1 MEKRKESLC
10 TEKVCRFC
18 LTQDNLKSLYDKK
31 QASAKSVP
39 LSLKILS
46 NVSIEVFPSDR
57 MPSFICK
64 RCSFYMDIFFDFK
77 KICRDADETILQYI
91 QKGTN
96 LEPIFWPPALVKLS
110 NYGFR
115 YTSSSGVMKTVVEGG
130 ATVEVTSQDI
140 SDSEDDENVYNVKV
154 GDGSEEGTSACVKVV
169 TSKDEGGT
177 PKGKSK
183 KELELNIKAEDGNV
197 TAANMSDGCW
207 PCNECDCTYPLQQL
221 LELHKKHKHRVRTVA
236 CDQCDAKFYTKYDL
250 ATHQLRHL
258 DVLPFTC
265 PACGQKFRRLPLLKR
280 HERDVHKDIPQK
292 KCPYCPSSFLTL
304 TEWKAHQQRHLRPGN
319 NLLKPFECDICH
331 NKFRE
336 KHSLVRH
343 KQLIHDNKPTLRCEY
358 CPERFASV
366 SKLARHVRTHAGD
379 RPYPCKYCDKS
390 FIKSHHYTR
399 HLRVKHREEFRS
411 QQETNSEEYRCEQCL
426 EAFTSQDD
434 LMYHSAIHATQNLTC
449 PLCQEK
455 FDDIDSVTS
464 HIKSHVNGMEFMC
477 DLCELVFTTKDK
489 LDNHLV
495 AAHEDEI
502 CSQVLEQD
510 ESSME
515 MEAEEDDDE
524 NSINVKDEGDHM
536 LVEIKK
542 PDEYMISNAQAESED
557 KMNNTNSEESE
568 EECGDVGDMPLL
580 SDSPVTIKKTGPAV
594 MKASVAEPAGDVPAV
609 AVPIPA
615 APAAA
620 TPQLKPG
627 NERTNMPPVILRK
640 ADEIKRKMY
649 HCTPDTGVQEK
660 KPKPGG
666 TSSTGGASDKSL
678 RLLEKELQE
687 LQRTNTRNDS
697 TKASAK
703 SVESLRSRG
712 RPQMHTSTPKLRTTE
727 EKKSQIVAKSTSLEK
742 KIPERRAI
750 KENKKP
756 EESKEIKTINSN
768 LKEDKE
774 PKAKESQEEKVKT
787 VNNKEEKNVL
797 KNGSSSKSSLE
808 DQVRRSSRPSKV
820 KDYAKMV
827 RDRSPSD
834 DDDSDDDDEEY
845 VEAEKSEF
853 RPKTR
858 RGSLKTQAKVQVQPQ
873 AQPQPQQAKAA
884 APARKRGRPRKEP
897 IKEAVPAKVK
907 KSQSEDS
914 EGNPEKMDA
923 EPELNSTSPEKA
935 DDQDEGNDSA
945 DASTS
950 LNKTEE
956 KPNLIVA
963 PTGHTLKKV
972 PIKALP
978 PGVKPLPLPINARSM
993 GPGELCEMQIGKKV
1007 VKVQKI
1013 VMTKAEVEAMA
1024 KKGLVEMKDG
1034 TMVLKQGIKI
1044 PTDPIAIKSTLVGE
1058 GRSD

>member
-177 PKGKSK
+177 PKGK
-183 KELELNIKAEDGNV
+183 
-197 TAANMSDGCW
+197 
-207 PCNECDCTYPLQQL
+207 
-221 LELHKKHKHRVRTVA
+221 
-236 CDQCDAKFYTKYDL
+236 
-250 ATHQLRHL
+250 
-258 DVLPFTC
+258 
-265 PACGQKFRRLPLLKR
+265 
-280 HERDVHKDIPQK
+280 
-292 KCPYCPSSFLTL
+292 
-304 TEWKAHQQRHLRPGN
+304 
-319 NLLKPFECDICH
+319 
-331 NKFRE
+331 
-336 KHSLVRH
+336 
-343 KQLIHDNKPTLRCEY
+343 
-358 CPERFASV
+358 RFASV

-1058 GRSD
+1058 GPTKESPTKQERATPTRCELTNE